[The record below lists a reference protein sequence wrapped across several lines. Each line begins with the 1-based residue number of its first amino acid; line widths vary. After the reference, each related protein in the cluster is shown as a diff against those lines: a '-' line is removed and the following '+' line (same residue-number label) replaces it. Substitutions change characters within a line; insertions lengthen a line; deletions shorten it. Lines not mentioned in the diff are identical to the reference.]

1 MKRYQSLGLV
11 VVIVIFAAI
20 TFPTLLNRIQDGEIR
35 ENNRTSEAEPLS
47 YIILNKKARKVPDFL
62 MRNQDSLYIS
72 NEDFL
77 GKVYVVEFFFTRCPS
92 ICPVMNKNMKRLD
105 MAFGLRDDFG
115 IASFSIDPEHDT
127 PTVLK
132 KYASLFE
139 IQSPNWHFLTGEKPK
154 IFDLANTG
162 FNIFASIN
170 PEVAGGFEHQG
181 FFALIDKEGFL
192 RSRVDDFGNPIVYY
206 LGIEEENPIVLSG
219 TEMLLEDVEKLLK
232 E

>member
-35 ENNRTSEAEPLS
+35 DNNRTSEAEPLS

-62 MRNQDSLYIS
+62 MGNQDSLYIS

-105 MAFGLRDDFG
+105 TAFGLRDDFG

-132 KYASLFE
+132 KYASLYE
-139 IQSPNWHFLTGEKPK
+139 IQSPNWHFLTGERPK

-181 FFALIDKEGFL
+181 YFALIDKEGFL
-192 RSRVDDFGNPIVYY
+192 RSRVDDFGSPIVYY
-206 LGIEEENPIVLSG
+206 LGIEEENPIGLSG

>member
-1 MKRYQSLGLV
+1 MKLYQSLGLV

>member
-11 VVIVIFAAI
+11 VVIVIIATI

-72 NEDFL
+72 SEDFL

-105 MAFGLRDDFG
+105 TAFGFRDDFG

-132 KYASLFE
+132 KYASLYE
-139 IQSPNWHFLTGEKPK
+139 IQSPNWHFLTGERPK

-181 FFALIDKEGFL
+181 YFALIDKQGFL

-206 LGIEEENPIVLSG
+206 LGIEEENPIGLSG
-219 TEMLLEDVEKLLK
+219 TEMLLEDVKKLLK

>member
-1 MKRYQSLGLV
+1 MKRYKSFGLV
-11 VVIVIFAAI
+11 VIIIIFATI
-20 TFPTLLNRIQDGEIR
+20 TFPTLFTRIEAGKFREDNRS
-35 ENNRTSEAEPLS
+35 SEAAPLA
-47 YIILNKKARKVPDFL
+47 YIILNEEARKVPDFL

-72 NEDFL
+72 NEDYL
-77 GKVYVVEFFFTRCPS
+77 GKVYVVEFFFTRCPT
-92 ICPVMNKNMKRLD
+92 ICPEMTKNMKRLD
-105 MAFGLRDDFG
+105 AVFGARNDFG
-115 IASFSIDPEHDT
+115 IASFSIDPDNDT

-132 KYASLFE
+132 QYASLYE
-139 IQSPNWHFLTGEKPK
+139 IQSSNWHFLTGEKPK

-181 FFALIDKEGFL
+181 YFALIDKQGFI

-206 LGIEEENPIVLSG
+206 LGIEEESPIGISG
-219 TEMLLEDVEKLLK
+219 TEMLLKDIEKLLK

>member
-105 MAFGLRDDFG
+105 TAFGFRDDFG

-132 KYASLFE
+132 KYASLYE
-139 IQSPNWHFLTGEKPK
+139 IQSPNWHFLTGERPK

-181 FFALIDKEGFL
+181 YFALIDKEGFL

>member
-35 ENNRTSEAEPLS
+35 DNNRTSEAEPLS

-115 IASFSIDPEHDT
+115 IASFSIDPDHDT

-132 KYASLFE
+132 NYASLYE
-139 IQSPNWHFLTGEKPK
+139 IKTFTRIPTKEKCPK
-154 IFDLANTG
+154 
-162 FNIFASIN
+162 
-170 PEVAGGFEHQG
+170 
-181 FFALIDKEGFL
+181 
-192 RSRVDDFGNPIVYY
+192 
-206 LGIEEENPIVLSG
+206 
-219 TEMLLEDVEKLLK
+219 
-232 E
+232 

>member
-1 MKRYQSLGLV
+1 MKLYQSLGLV

-181 FFALIDKEGFL
+181 YFALIDKEGFL

>member
-1 MKRYQSLGLV
+1 MKLYQSLGLV

-72 NEDFL
+72 SEDFL

-206 LGIEEENPIVLSG
+206 LGIEEENPIGLSG